1 MCSWVTIK
9 ESLKGPAAIS
19 SFIVSIAAGLKLT
32 SSAHRKRK
40 NSNPVQKH
48 RILPPDCEHTVCRV
62 SSPLEAY
69 FNGEALAIAV
79 LLRAA
84 VADYV

>member
-1 MCSWVTIK
+1 VTIK
-9 ESLKGPAAIS
+9 ESLKGPTAIS
-19 SFIVSIAAGLKLT
+19 SFVVSIVKPLLLT
-32 SSAHRKRK
+32 AKERTQTLSKSTGSFH
-40 NSNPVQKH
+40 QT
-48 RILPPDCEHTVCRV
+48 CEHTVCRV